1 MPVLMIRQSAQ
12 EKRLVVAFDKMLQFA
27 KAGFAMLLGTFV
39 LLDVGRA
46 SEVCG
51 SEHPSE
57 TRPKSSMPL
66 LLSVNK
72 AA

>member
-1 MPVLMIRQSAQ
+1 MLRQSAK
-12 EKRLVVAFDKMLQFA
+12 ENRLLIAFDRPLQFA
-27 KAGFAMLLGTFV
+27 KTCFAMLLGAFV
-39 LLDVGRA
+39 LLDDGRV

-51 SEHPSE
+51 SWHPSDI
-57 TRPKSSMPL
+57 RPKSSMPL